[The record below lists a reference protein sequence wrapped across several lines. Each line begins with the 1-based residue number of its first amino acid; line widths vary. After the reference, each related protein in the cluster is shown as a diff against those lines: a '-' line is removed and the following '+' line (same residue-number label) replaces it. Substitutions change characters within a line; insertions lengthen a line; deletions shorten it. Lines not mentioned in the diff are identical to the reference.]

1 MALKNAV
8 QQRKRSRS
16 GQCGIKMEAIAL
28 IGGVGVNP
36 HPVKG
41 AGRQQKHAVRL
52 QGIGLALHQIA
63 DIAADIEIDFVFC
76 VAVQGKVRCGLAAD
90 GMVKKDVRG
99 FQVMMV
105 IHSGSLSFI

>member
-1 MALKNAV
+1 MRHQN
-8 QQRKRSRS
+8 
-16 GQCGIKMEAIAL
+16 
-28 IGGVGVNP
+28 GGNSAQGGRRVNP

-90 GMVKKDVRG
+90 GMVKKGCAG
-99 FQVMMV
+99 FP
-105 IHSGSLSFI
+105 GDDGNT